1 MRGARLNASTPA
13 VVLKLVPELFHHGG
27 LGFVRSLGR
36 LGVPVYGVHDTLR
49 APAAYSRYA
58 AGRFVWDGSADDPV
72 EFLRGM
78 AESIG
83 ERAVL
88 VPQDDVS
95 TEVVD
100 ENSAELGEW
109 FLFPERSPE
118 LVRALSNK
126 REMNRLCREH
136 GVPTAETVFPTSDEE
151 FERFLDDATFP
162 IVLKGAESWVPGTR
176 TSARLAIA
184 ASRDEVVRIWAEMS
198 PAERS
203 NTMLQEYIPGGPD
216 TVWMFNGYFD
226 ARSDCLVAFT
236 GRKLR
241 QSPPYTGMTCLGV
254 CLPNPDVA
262 QTTTRFMKE
271 IGYRGVLDIGYR
283 YDARDGLYKLLDVNP
298 RLGAT
303 FRLFVDP
310 ERHGRRP
317 RPLPRPHRAVGSAG
331 HAARRPEVDR
341 GAVGLAFQPALRPRR
356 LADVRA
362 VGTLP
367 ARHRGGRVVCPG
379 RSTALHNDVRRGAA
393 RQDEEVARRR

>member
-1 MRGARLNASTPA
+1 
-13 VVLKLVPELFHHGG
+13 VPELFHHGG

-36 LGVPVYGVHDTLR
+36 LGVPVYGVHDTPR

-58 AGRFVWDGSADDPV
+58 AGRFVWNGVSDDPV
-72 EFLRGM
+72 EFLRGI

-100 ENSAELGEW
+100 ENAAVLSEW

-136 GVPTAETVFPTSDEE
+136 DVPTAETVSPASDEE
-151 FERFLDDATFP
+151 LERFLDDATFP

-184 ASRDEVVRIWAEMS
+184 ASRDEVSSIWAEMS
-198 PAERS
+198 PAERG

-226 ARSDCLVAFT
+226 EHSDCLVGFT

-241 QSPPYTGMTCLGV
+241 QSPPYTGMTSLGV
-254 CLPNPDVA
+254 CLPNTDVA
-262 QTTTRFMKE
+262 QITTRFMKE

-283 YDARDGLYKLLDVNP
+283 YDARDGRYKLLDVNP

-310 ERHGRRP
+310 NNDMDVARALYLDLTGQVVPQAALRDGRKWIVEPWDLRSSLRYARDGSLTFRQWARSLRGIEEAAWFALDDP
-317 RPLPRPHRAVGSAG
+317 RPFAVMCLEVLRGRA
-331 HAARRPEVDR
+331 RY
-341 GAVGLAFQPALRPRR
+341 L
-356 LADVRA
+356 
-362 VGTLP
+362 
-367 ARHRGGRVVCPG
+367 RGGDDSAQR
-379 RSTALHNDVRRGAA
+379 
-393 RQDEEVARRR
+393 